1 MIELDVVDRHL
12 SKLGYHFLPLV
23 VFCAKLLP
31 QLPTSSWSTRAKV
44 YHERLAIGP

>member
-31 QLPTSSWSTRAKV
+31 HEQLVDTR
-44 YHERLAIGP
+44 